1 MRNFKVLVGLAAGIV
16 VLLGAALLGVWL
28 LVNPNQFK
36 GRIAAAVKESTGRE
50 LRLSGDIKLSVFP
63 WIALELGPA
72 TLGNPP
78 GFSEEPFLSLA
89 HASVRVK
96 LLPLLRERLEVA
108 RVDIDG
114 LDVRLRKNAEGRGNW
129 QGADLSPH
137 PEPKPGVAPDDAA
150 RFSAPLGRL
159 SGLLHF
165 EHMNNVGFQRP
176 NGMRQSRRLSCALM
190 ISSRFFLAFESDLGS
205 RYLLIRICHL
215 PTDLSERCAQEPS
228 TR

>member
-50 LRLSGDIKLSVFP
+50 LQLTGDIKLSVFP

-89 HASVRVK
+89 HASVRVE

-108 RVDIDG
+108 RVDVDG
-114 LDVRLRKNAEGRGNW
+114 LNVRLRKNAEGRGNW
-129 QGADLSPH
+129 QDAGLSPPVTADADH
-137 PEPKPGVAPDDAA
+137 AAA
-150 RFSAPLGRL
+150 RAARPGAPPAPLHVR
-159 SGLLHF
+159 HARA
-165 EHMNNVGFQRP
+165 E
-176 NGMRQSRRLSCALM
+176 C
-190 ISSRFFLAFESDLGS
+190 
-205 RYLLIRICHL
+205 
-215 PTDLSERCAQEPS
+215 
-228 TR
+228 

>member
-50 LRLSGDIKLSVFP
+50 LQLTGDIKLSVFP

-89 HASVRVK
+89 HASVRVE

-159 SGLLHF
+159 SVHHGRVSYEGTTVENITL
-165 EHMNNVGFQRP
+165 
-176 NGMRQSRRLSCALM
+176 
-190 ISSRFFLAFESDLGS
+190 ESGAAAAGQVIPVRASFDANRG
-205 RYLLIRICHL
+205 IAGEQI
-215 PTDLSERCAQEPS
+215 
-228 TR
+228 